1 MCILTWGLRTDET
14 RRLGWG
20 LREGLKEPTEEAWH
34 TETVSWCKGHDGL
47 EGRREPDQ
55 RCS

>member
-1 MCILTWGLRTDET
+1 MKRGGGGGGLK
-14 RRLGWG
+14 
-20 LREGLKEPTEEAWH
+20 EGFKEPTEEARH
-34 TETVSWCKGHDGL
+34 METVSWCKGDDGL

>member
-1 MCILTWGLRTDET
+1 MTDET
-14 RRLGWG
+14 R
-20 LREGLKEPTEEAWH
+20 GLKEGFKEPAEEARH
-34 TETVSWCKGHDGL
+34 TETASWCKGDDGL